1 MMVISTGAAAGAVCL
16 SVLVVLLLVS
26 QIIAFLIDMGNIQIG
41 KKKSNNTKLADN
53 RSNITNEPINRR

>member
-41 KKKSNNTKLADN
+41 KKNQTTPNWQTID
-53 RSNITNEPINRR
+53 RT